1 MARMKGVTLYTIFLL
16 LSAKYVHGENEDG
29 DGDEHRTRGDTFVPY
44 SEEQEYKQESDWY
57 KPGTSGND
65 QSDFEHMSR
74 EEILR
79 KRKENKRDLE
89 LRYYIPTLNGD
100 ERGLENMLKYA
111 KRVNHWLGV
120 CVSAGKDYVIA
131 VEDTTHFGEEFWK
144 TELHSFVKLLA
155 YGLSATKGTN
165 TLSLVRYSNTVE
177 KVLDRTLINR
187 NNARKL
193 GLVVDQLFDKK
204 PTSRKAHPGAA
215 LKFMRENVYPN
226 HDRFVRRGDT
236 TTLSVENAA
245 GKDTVVIMVN
255 SGSVSDSALALEEAL
270 YARRNGVTIFSLDIG
285 ERSSGF
291 WKQVVGC
298 RAGHRCLK
306 YMSALNQELLEKVG
320 TMVRNLCEPDG
331 RDAVC
336 LEEWSEYTACSKPCG
351 IGLKTST
358 LKGHKTLLTTTNGA
372 NGIKGRTCEEQLA
385 NIKTKQLLCNTKQC
399 NRHPYPANTMH
410 HSSHTDGLPSGANEY
425 TAAYQNGDG
434 DVVETV
440 VEGKTDEEEPTGGDV
455 SVPTTPAE
463 PRHPKKEQYFPLNP
477 DDTDIIDPYPGF
489 NPTDEEEES
498 DELGDEMGLTT
509 NEDDEEEEEMED
521 QTLDEESHD
530 EADDTEESVTDAHPH
545 PRHTDLEDGIADA
558 LNEMDDYSHEDEYD
572 HEADAEEEEEAEETE
587 EEEEDEDDYSEDED
601 YEEPDYLDDRGN
613 IITDD
618 FHEGDYDMDAR
629 RGPYGIDYGRYN
641 GEGLYED
648 QQENEYGGGNNMFD
662 GKMPLFWEYKAY
674 ILAGFAGLLLITV
687 VYYGSH
693 IVRSNKQEEELNDE
707 TEYLQSGDGDDFE
720 AGGREQVADANEAM
734 WA

>member
-16 LSAKYVHGENEDG
+16 LSPKYVHGENEDG
-29 DGDEHRTRGDTFVPY
+29 DGDERRTRGDTFVPY
-44 SEEQEYKQESDWY
+44 SEELEYKQESDWY

-65 QSDFEHMSR
+65 QSDFERMSR

-79 KRKENKRDLE
+79 KRKEDKRDLE

-100 ERGLENMLKYA
+100 ERGLESMLKYA

-226 HDRFVRRGDT
+226 HDRFVKRGDT

-255 SGSVSDSALALEEAL
+255 SGSVSDSALALEEVL

-358 LKGHKTLLTTTNGA
+358 LKGHKTLLTTTNGV

-425 TAAYQNGDG
+425 TAAYQNGEG
-434 DVVETV
+434 DVVDTM
-440 VEGKTDEEEPTGGDV
+440 VEGKTDEEE
-455 SVPTTPAE
+455 
-463 PRHPKKEQYFPLNP
+463 
-477 DDTDIIDPYPGF
+477 
-489 NPTDEEEES
+489 ES
-498 DELGDEMGLTT
+498 DEPGDEMGVTT

-545 PRHTDLEDGIADA
+545 PRHTDLEDGIADD
-558 LNEMDDYSHEDEYD
+558 LNEMDDENREEEYD
-572 HEADAEEEEEAEETE
+572 HEADAEEEEEAEEAEEE

-648 QQENEYGGGNNMFD
+648 QQENEYGGGTNMFD

-693 IVRSNKQEEELNDE
+693 IVRSKKQEEELNDE
-707 TEYLQSGDGDDFE
+707 TEYLQSGDGDDVE

>member
-1 MARMKGVTLYTIFLL
+1 MKGVTLYTIFLL

-29 DGDEHRTRGDTFVPY
+29 DEGEKRTRGDTFVPH
-44 SEEQEYKQESDWY
+44 EQELEYKQESDWY

-425 TAAYQNGDG
+425 TAAYQNGEG
-434 DVVETV
+434 DVVDTM
-440 VEGKTDEEEPTGGDV
+440 VEGKTDEEE
-455 SVPTTPAE
+455 
-463 PRHPKKEQYFPLNP
+463 
-477 DDTDIIDPYPGF
+477 
-489 NPTDEEEES
+489 ES
-498 DELGDEMGLTT
+498 DEPGDEMGVTT

-545 PRHTDLEDGIADA
+545 PRHTDLEDGIADD
-558 LNEMDDYSHEDEYD
+558 LNEMDDENHEEEYD
-572 HEADAEEEEEAEETE
+572 HEADAEEEEEAEEAEEE

-707 TEYLQSGDGDDFE
+707 TEYLQSGDGDDVE